1 MLVDF
6 DKPTLQTVFDGF
18 TGNETWGKTDNV
30 FEVGDNGHAV
40 SLLPILEE
48 VVGTNVVQ
56 WQYWVIQQDNV
67 TAPPVPHPIH
77 LHGHD
82 FFVLAQQAN
91 AVWNGD
97 ISTLNMNNPIRR
109 DTATLPAQGYLV
121 LAFESDNP
129 GAWLVSS
136 TLHRSTEICA
146 NVTF

>member
-1 MLVDF
+1 
-6 DKPTLQTVFDGF
+6 
-18 TGNETWGKTDNV
+18 
-30 FEVGDNGHAV
+30 
-40 SLLPILEE
+40 
-48 VVGTNVVQ
+48 
-56 WQYWVIQQDNV
+56 
-67 TAPPVPHPIH
+67 

-109 DTATLPAQGYLV
+109 DTATLPALGYLV

-136 TLHRSTEICA
+136 TNIRSTEICA
-146 NVTF
+146 DVTSQMHCHIPFHISGGLGVQFVERKDEILKSNGDLGAMQQGCADWQKYHAEHWPNGILIEGDSGL

>member
-1 MLVDF
+1 VAGSD
-6 DKPTLQTVFDGF
+6 
-18 TGNETWGKTDNV
+18 
-30 FEVGDNGHAV
+30 V
-40 SLLPILEE
+40 S
-48 VVGTNVVQ
+48 Q

-91 AVWNGD
+91 AVWNGN

-109 DTATLPAQGYLV
+109 DTATLPALGYLV

-129 GAWLVSS
+129 GAWLVSP
-136 TLHRSTEICA
+136 THICCTEVFS
-146 NVTF
+146 NVNF